1 MLSATLPDKM
11 KKYILA
17 LDQGT
22 TSSRC
27 IVYDKCGNKIGE
39 AQRELPQ
46 IYPLSGWVEH
56 DPEMIWSTQLYA
68 VETAVKRA
76 GIDPSEIAAIGITNQ
91 RETTVVWDKRSGK
104 ALCNA
109 IVWQCRR
116 TSDYCDEIK
125 KSGYEPILKEK
136 TGLICDPYFSLTKV
150 KYILDNVDGAR
161 DLSEEGNLAFGTVDS
176 WLIHKLTNG
185 RCHVTDASNASR
197 TMMYNIQEGK
207 WDSEILSHF
216 EIPESILPKV
226 VPSSGYIADAEILG
240 TKIPICGVAGDQQ
253 ASLFGQC
260 CFERGDAKNTYGT
273 GCFLLMNCGEK
284 CRTDNKGM
292 LTTIAATV
300 KGAPVNYA
308 YEGSVF
314 VGGAL
319 IQWLRDEMG
328 LIDESKDSEYFAKKV
343 KDSGGVYV
351 VPAFAG
357 LGAPYWDMYA
367 RGTIVGLTRGSNRN
381 HIIRAC
387 LEAIAYQTN
396 DLILAIKEI
405 SDTKISVLKVDGGA
419 SANNLLM
426 QMQADISGINI
437 ERAKLGEAT
446 ALGAAFL
453 AGLAVGFWK
462 DTDQLKSIGGGV
474 TLFTPE
480 SEKEEREKMVKNWK
494 RAVQKSMSWEEN

>member
-1 MLSATLPDKM
+1 MRSATQPDKM

-56 DPEMIWSTQLYA
+56 DPEAIWSTQLYA
-68 VETAVKRA
+68 LETAVKRA

-91 RETTVVWDKRSGK
+91 RETTVVWDKRTGK

-116 TSDYCDEIK
+116 TADYCEEIK
-125 KSGYEPILKEK
+125 KSGYEPILKGK
-136 TGLICDPYFSLTKV
+136 TGLIADPYFSLTKV
-150 KYILDNVDGAR
+150 KYILDNVDGAK

-185 RCHVTDASNASR
+185 KCHATDASNASR
-197 TMMYNIQEGK
+197 TMMYNIHEGK

-216 EIPESILPKV
+216 GIPESILPNV

-273 GCFLLMNCGEK
+273 GCFLLMNTGDDAVLSE
-284 CRTDNKGM
+284 RGL
-292 LTTIAATV
+292 LTTVAWQIGNKLT
-300 KGAPVNYA
+300 YA
-308 YEGSVF
+308 LEGSVF
-314 VGGAL
+314 IAGAA
-319 IQWLRDEMG
+319 IQWLRDG
-328 LIDESKDSEYFAKKV
+328 LGILASSSDSEKMAL
-343 KDSGGVYV
+343 DIPNTDGVYF
-351 VPAFAG
+351 VPAFTG
-357 LGAPYWDMYA
+357 LGAPHWDPECRGLICGLS
-367 RGTIVGLTRGSNRN
+367 RGTDRRHIV
-381 HIIRAC
+381 RAA
-387 LEAIAYQTN
+387 LEAMAYQT
-396 DLILAIKEI
+396 D
-405 SDTKISVLKVDGGA
+405 DVLTLMESESGTVIPALRIDGGA
-419 SANNLLM
+419 SANGFLCSF
-426 QMQADISGINI
+426 QADISDKPVIRPLNT
-437 ERAKLGEAT
+437 ET
-446 ALGAAFL
+446 TSLGASYL
-453 AGLAVGFWK
+453 AGLGCGLYSSVEEIASLNRNSTVFEPK
-462 DTDQLKSIGGGV
+462 MDKTV
-474 TLFTPE
+474 
-480 SEKEEREKMVKNWK
+480 KEEYLRGWQNAVKK
-494 RAVQKSMSWEEN
+494 TTLR

>member
-116 TSDYCDEIK
+116 TSDYCNEIK

-197 TMMYNIQEGK
+197 TMMYNIHEGK

-273 GCFLLMNCGEK
+273 GCFLLMNTGEDAVISK
-284 CRTDNKGM
+284 NGL
-292 LTTIAATV
+292 LTTVAWQIGDKLT
-300 KGAPVNYA
+300 YA
-308 YEGSVF
+308 LEGSVF
-314 VGGAL
+314 IAGAA
-319 IQWLRDEMG
+319 IQWLRDG
-328 LIDESKDSEYFAKKV
+328 LGILASSSDSEKMAL
-343 KDSGGVYV
+343 DIPNTDGVYF
-351 VPAFAG
+351 VPAFTG
-357 LGAPYWDMYA
+357 LGAPHWDPECRGLICGLS
-367 RGTIVGLTRGSNRN
+367 RGTDRRHIV
-381 HIIRAC
+381 RAA
-387 LEAIAYQTN
+387 LEAMAYQT
-396 DLILAIKEI
+396 DDVLTLMESESGTAIP
-405 SDTKISVLKVDGGA
+405 SLRVDGGA
-419 SANNLLM
+419 SANCFLCSF
-426 QMQADISGINI
+426 QSDISRKQVIRPQNT
-437 ERAKLGEAT
+437 ET
-446 ALGAAFL
+446 TSLGAAYL
-453 AGLAVGFWK
+453 AGLGCGLYSSVDEIMSLSANSTVFDPKMDKNTRDHYLSGWQNAVK
-462 DTDQLKSIGGGV
+462 KT
-474 TLFTPE
+474 TL
-480 SEKEEREKMVKNWK
+480 R
-494 RAVQKSMSWEEN
+494 

>member
-116 TSDYCDEIK
+116 TSDYCEEIK
-125 KSGYEPILKEK
+125 KSGYEPILKGK

-197 TMMYNIQEGK
+197 TMMYNIHEGK
-207 WDSEILSHF
+207 WDGEILSHF

-273 GCFLLMNCGEK
+273 GCFLLMNTG
-284 CRTDNKGM
+284 DDAVISQNGL
-292 LTTIAATV
+292 LTTVAWQIGDKIT
-300 KGAPVNYA
+300 YA
-308 YEGSVF
+308 LEGSVF
-314 VGGAL
+314 IAGAA
-319 IQWLRDEMG
+319 IQWLRDG
-328 LIDESKDSEYFAKKV
+328 LGILASSSDSEKMAL
-343 KDSGGVYV
+343 DIPNTDGVYF
-351 VPAFAG
+351 VPAFTG
-357 LGAPYWDMYA
+357 LGAPHWDPECRGLICGLS
-367 RGTIVGLTRGSNRN
+367 RGTDRRHIV
-381 HIIRAC
+381 RAA
-387 LEAIAYQTN
+387 LEAMAYQT
-396 DLILAIKEI
+396 DDVLTLMESESGTAIP
-405 SDTKISVLKVDGGA
+405 SLRVDGGA
-419 SANNLLM
+419 SANGFLCSF
-426 QMQADISGINI
+426 QSDISNKQVIRPQNT
-437 ERAKLGEAT
+437 ET
-446 ALGAAFL
+446 TSLGAAYL
-453 AGLAVGFWK
+453 AGLGCGLYSSVDEIMSLSANSTVFEPKMDKNTRDHYLSGWQNAVK
-462 DTDQLKSIGGGV
+462 KT
-474 TLFTPE
+474 TL
-480 SEKEEREKMVKNWK
+480 R
-494 RAVQKSMSWEEN
+494 